1 VGAAILALT
10 LRFGVIILLYVIIVL
25 VVLAIWRDLG
35 RATPRPRISG
45 AHLAVVEGGASGLRP
60 GDLLPLL
67 PVTAIGR
74 SPDSAIFLDDPSV
87 APNHALLRFRERRWW
102 LEDLGSPSG
111 TWLNRRPVETATPV
125 DYGDVIVLGQV
136 RLRLE
141 QG

>member
-1 VGAAILALT
+1 MGAALLVLT
-10 LRFGVIILLYVIIVL
+10 LRFGVIIVLYLIIVL
-25 VVLAIWRDLG
+25 VVLAIWRDMG
-35 RATPRPRISG
+35 RATPRPRITG
-45 AHLAVVEGGASGLRP
+45 AHVAVIEGGASGMRP
-60 GDLLPLL
+60 GELLPLL

-87 APNHALLRFRERRWW
+87 AANHALLRFRQGRWW

-125 DYGDVIVLGQV
+125 DFGDTIVIGEV

>member
-1 VGAAILALT
+1 MGAALLVLT
-10 LRFGVIILLYVIIVL
+10 LRFGVIIVLYLIIVL
-25 VVLAIWRDLG
+25 VVLAIWRDMG
-35 RATPRPRISG
+35 RAAPRPRITG
-45 AHLAVVEGGASGLRP
+45 AHVAIIEGGASGMRP

-87 APNHALLRFRERRWW
+87 AANHALLRFRQGRWW

-125 DYGDVIVLGQV
+125 DFGDTIVIGEV